1 MDFAWALRAATLG
14 LGFGGCFLVAP
25 DAESVV
31 SQHVASPLVSAC
43 SLFGVARFGC
53 GAVFSPDTFSVFTI
67 FGVCQGGKDALTNP
81 KNR

>member
-1 MDFAWALRAATLG
+1 L
-14 LGFGGCFLVAP
+14 
-25 DAESVV
+25 SV
-31 SQHVASPLVSAC
+31 SALVSAC
-43 SLFGVARFGC
+43 SLFGVARFGWSVVWVARFGC